1 MDHKA
6 VFTLSLL
13 KRIFSPR
20 ASLAG
25 KFTVLLLSLL
35 LAGLANSQAFKKEVM
50 THDQLMP
57 SIGGYSPVSYFTKG
71 IAEQGQVEFAVMH
84 DGSTYLLA
92 SAEQVTLFN
101 DNPTKYRPKY
111 GVCPYSLTL
120 GMKLPL
126 DPINFKII
134 GDSLLMFHLS
144 DDVDGLQ
151 KWNESSKTDAELI
164 ELADYNYTLLKF

>member
-1 MDHKA
+1 MDYKT
-6 VFTLSLL
+6 VFTNSFS
-13 KRIFSPR
+13 KRTFYPK
-20 ASLAG
+20 AFLAG
-25 KFTVLLLSLL
+25 KFTVLLLGLL
-35 LAGLANSQAFKKEVM
+35 LAGLANSQAFKKDVI
-50 THDQLMP
+50 TRDQLMP

-71 IAEQGQVEFAVMH
+71 IAEQGQVEFAVMY

-92 SAEQVTLFN
+92 SAEQVSLFN
-101 DNPTKYRPKY
+101 DNPTKYHPKY
-111 GVCPYSLTL
+111 SICPYSLTL

-126 DPINFKII
+126 DPTNFKIV

-151 KWNESSKTDAELI
+151 EWNESSKTDAELI

>member
-1 MDHKA
+1 MNHKE
-6 VFTLSLL
+6 VFTNSLL
-13 KRIFSPR
+13 ERDFLSKT
-20 ASLAG
+20 SLAF
-25 KFTVLLLSLL
+25 KFTVMLCGLL
-35 LAGLANSQAFKKEVM
+35 LAGFANSQAFKKDVA
-50 THDQLMP
+50 TRDQLMP

-71 IAEQGQVEFAVMH
+71 IAEQGQVEFAVMY

-92 SAEQVTLFN
+92 SADQVDLFN

-111 GVCPYSLTL
+111 SICPYSLTL

-126 DPINFKII
+126 DPTNFKIV

-151 KWNESSKTDAELI
+151 EWNRSSKTDAELI